1 MEIVEL
7 SESEDE
13 YTDEYSDD
21 EKFEENSDDEFEV
34 RSNFN

>member
-1 MEIVEL
+1 MEIVEFTD
-7 SESEDE
+7 SE
-13 YTDEYSDD
+13 DEYSDD

>member
-1 MEIVEL
+1 MEIVEFTD
-7 SESEDE
+7 SEDE

-34 RSNFN
+34 SSKSN

>member
-13 YTDEYSDD
+13 YSDD
-21 EKFEENSDDEFEV
+21 EKFDENSDDEFEV
-34 RSNFN
+34 SSNFN